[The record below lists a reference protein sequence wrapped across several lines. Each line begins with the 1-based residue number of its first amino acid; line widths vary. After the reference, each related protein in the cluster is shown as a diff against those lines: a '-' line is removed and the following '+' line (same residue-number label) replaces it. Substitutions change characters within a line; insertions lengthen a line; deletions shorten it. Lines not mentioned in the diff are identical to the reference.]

1 MLPVLPQRDDDPSGR
16 ADALTRAR
24 GELEYAWDR
33 PEGIAMAK
41 SLPSRLGFPLGVIA
55 QVAKVEAELLA
66 NRAAVRLKEGF
77 HAIADEAPSTLASST
92 ALFSLISLPRVAS
105 ELNDRAF
112 AWQRV
117 AGPNPFVLRAIDR
130 LPDHFPVSDALFAR
144 VAVGDTLAAASAEGR
159 LFLADYAVL
168 DGLPMG
174 ATKTGVTR
182 YFSAPLALFVREAK
196 GRALLPVAIQCVQK
210 PASSAPIF
218 TPTDGAAW
226 EMARLAVQVAD
237 ANVEESFQHLGR
249 AHFLIEA
256 FALAAERQLSTRH
269 PLYVLMT
276 PHFHGTLAINNAAR
290 DKLVVP
296 GGQLDELLAPS
307 LEGSLALVRKGLAS
321 FDFATAGF
329 ASDIVDRGLGDMS
342 ALPDYPFRDDGVL
355 IDTAIRLFVREYV
368 ELVYETDATVATD
381 PELRAFRAELRA
393 QDGGRLSGVPQRVDS
408 IAKLADLVAF
418 VLFTTSAHHAALN
431 YTQGD
436 FMGWAPNMPTAAFA
450 PPPTEPGG
458 DRDAAWS
465 RALPAHGLASAQLE
479 FMWQQSQIRDDRL
492 GRYPAGHF
500 ADPRVA
506 PILDRFQASLE
517 SANTVIAE
525 RDAKRNMSYPYLLP
539 SLLTA
544 SIHI

>member
-1 MLPVLPQRDDDPSGR
+1 
-16 ADALTRAR
+16 
-24 GELEYAWDR
+24 
-33 PEGIAMAK
+33 MAK
-41 SLPSRLGFPLGVIA
+41 SLPKRLGFPLGVIA
-55 QVAKVEAELLA
+55 QVAKAEAELLA

-77 HAIADEAPSTLASST
+77 HGIADDAPSTLAT
-92 ALFSLISLPRVAS
+92 CDALFALIGVPPVARA
-105 ELNDRAF
+105 LNDRAF

-117 AGPNPFVLRAIDR
+117 AGANPFVLRRIAR
-130 LPDHFPVSDALFAR
+130 VPDHFPVTEALFAR
-144 VAVGDTLAAASAEGR
+144 ETGGDRLAAALAEGR
-159 LFLADYAVL
+159 AFLADYAVL

-174 ATKTGVTR
+174 QTKAGVTR

-196 GRALLPVAIQCVQK
+196 GRALLPVAIQCVQT
-210 PASSAPIF
+210 PSANAPVF
-218 TPTDGAAW
+218 GPSDGAAW

-269 PLYVLMT
+269 PLFVLLA
-276 PHFHGTLAINNAAR
+276 PHFHGTLAINGAAR

-307 LEGSLALVRKGLAS
+307 LEGSLALVRKGLSSFDLETAS
-321 FDFATAGF
+321 FTGDLAE
-329 ASDIVDRGLGDMS
+329 RGLTDRD
-342 ALPDYPFRDDGVL
+342 ALPEFPFRDDGAA
-355 IDTAIRLFVREYV
+355 IDAAIGAFVRDT
-368 ELVYETDATVATD
+368 LALAYESDANVASD
-381 PELRAFRAELRA
+381 PELRAFVAELSSR
-393 QDGGRLSGVPQRVDS
+393 DGGRLPGLPARIETLD
-408 IAKLADLVAF
+408 ALGALVSC

-431 YTQGD
+431 YTQAD
-436 FMGWAPNMPTAAFA
+436 FMGWTPNMPTAAYA
-450 PPPTEPGG
+450 PPPTASGG

-492 GRYPAGHF
+492 GQYPAGHF

-506 PILDRFQASLE
+506 PLLARFQTALDHAE
-517 SANTVIAE
+517 AEIAE
-525 RDAKRNMSYPYLLP
+525 REATRLLPYPYLRP